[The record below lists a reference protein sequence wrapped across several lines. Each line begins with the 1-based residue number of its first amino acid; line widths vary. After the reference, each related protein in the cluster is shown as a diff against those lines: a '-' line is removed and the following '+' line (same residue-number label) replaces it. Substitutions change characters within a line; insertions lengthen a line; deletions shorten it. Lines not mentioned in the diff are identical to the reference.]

1 MKGGLYIR
9 LAASGISKNRKLYFP
24 YLLTCICMVMMFY
37 IVTFLAGSRNLKNL
51 PGAET
56 LQTLLGLGI
65 FVIGLFS
72 VIFLNYTDSFLF
84 RRRQKEFGLYNIL
97 GMGKGNLVKILIW
110 ENLITAAVSIVLGM
124 AFGILFSR
132 LAELAAAKIISGD
145 IGFGFTVEPVAVR
158 WTVVLFAGIFLLIML
173 RMLVKIYASRPVEML
188 RSENV
193 GEKPPKANWILA
205 LLGLAILA
213 GAYYLAISIQEPM
226 TAFALFFVAVLMVI
240 VATYLLFIAGSVA
253 LCRLLQKNKNYYYK
267 TRHFV
272 SLSSMV
278 YRMKRNGA
286 GLASICILSTM
297 VLVTVSSTVCLF
309 AGTEE
314 SLNRAFPRQ
323 MALSIYSLDR
333 EKEVDPIVEMASDIA
348 AEHGLETENVLD
360 YRVLSV
366 AGYQV
371 DDSMF
376 FEADAAIGAGISLLE
391 GVRSLQIIPVEDYN
405 RIMGTDETL
414 EEDEMLL
421 YVDKG
426 SYDYDTLTLEN
437 CGTWKI
443 KKQVDEFAV
452 TEELSVDISQSYYL
466 FVKDT
471 SVLAQI
477 EAGEGE
483 IYGDHMSLAMEYY
496 GFDLD
501 CSDEE
506 QLEIYQEMNDRIS
519 GLAQT
524 KDNAADESLPA
535 VRIDS
540 RANDS
545 SGYYGMTGGLFF
557 LGILLGAVFLFG
569 TVLIMYYKQIS
580 EGYEDQDRFA
590 ILMKV
595 GMSRREV
602 KQSINSQVLTVFF
615 LPLIMAGVHLVFAFP
630 LISKLLVLLIAT
642 DKVLLMMVTA
652 LCYVVF
658 ALFYMLVYAVT
669 SREYFRIVSGKKD
682 NRG

>member
-1 MKGGLYIR
+1 
-9 LAASGISKNRKLYFP
+9 
-24 YLLTCICMVMMFY
+24 
-37 IVTFLAGSRNLKNL
+37 
-51 PGAET
+51 
-56 LQTLLGLGI
+56 
-65 FVIGLFS
+65 
-72 VIFLNYTDSFLF
+72 
-84 RRRQKEFGLYNIL
+84 
-97 GMGKGNLVKILIW
+97 
-110 ENLITAAVSIVLGM
+110 
-124 AFGILFSR
+124 
-132 LAELAAAKIISGD
+132 
-145 IGFGFTVEPVAVR
+145 
-158 WTVVLFAGIFLLIML
+158 
-173 RMLVKIYASRPVEML
+173 
-188 RSENV
+188 
-193 GEKPPKANWILA
+193 
-205 LLGLAILA
+205 
-213 GAYYLAISIQEPM
+213 
-226 TAFALFFVAVLMVI
+226 MVI

-376 FEADAAIGAGISLLE
+376 FDADAAIGAGISLLE